1 MLNERLG
8 YDHGQHDASPA
19 TLGKT
24 TGSPYLRERYALGD
38 EVHRGRSAR
47 ACFCFVLVNQAIRL
61 CRRPEAYYSN
71 ASLSAASKKLLVA

>member
-38 EVHRGRSAR
+38 EVHRGRVR
-47 ACFCFVLVNQAIRL
+47 ACLFLFCSCQSGDPVMPSPRSILQ
-61 CRRPEAYYSN
+61 
-71 ASLSAASKKLLVA
+71 